1 MSVLIETTVGD
12 LVIDLLPEEA
22 PRACENFLKLC
33 KLKYYNFAPFY
44 NIQQNYTCQTGDPI
58 GPTGDGGRSV
68 WNLLNVGDRFFPAEF
83 HTNLSH
89 NRAGTVSMS
98 TVPIPVHHEESLVC
112 GSQFLITFT
121 DHLESLDGRYPIFGR
136 VAEGFDTLQK
146 INEAI
151 CDDEGQPFRDI
162 RIKHTILL
170 DDPFPDPPQF
180 IEPTRSPSPTPQ
192 QLATVRIGEEE
203 RLVSEEDDENKF
215 QREQEQEAEA
225 EAVTLEMVGDLP
237 FAHVAPPENVLFVCK
252 LNPVTQDEDLEL
264 IFSRFGKINS
274 CQIIRDKDTGNSLQ
288 YAFIEF
294 DNKDSVEKAYFK
306 MQNVLI
312 DDARIHVDFS
322 QSVSRY
328 RQQLRRSQAQSH
340 SHSRPRPRSRSPD
353 YRRRERDNPYPR
365 HGRERSEYKPRHSSP
380 RAEEDREYVRRR
392 KNEDSYIPRS
402 RRFNDV
408 DDDRYYRRRSRYD
421 DDRRSSYRSRD
432 DSYRHRSHRE
442 HEPSRRPY

>member
-12 LVIDLLPEEA
+12 IVIDLLTEEA
-22 PRACENFLKLC
+22 PLACENFLKLC
-33 KLKYYNFAPFY
+33 KLKYYNFSPFY
-44 NIQQNYTCQTGDPI
+44 NIQKNYTCQTGDPI
-58 GPTGDGGRSV
+58 GTTGDGGRSI

-83 HTNLSH
+83 HPNLSH
-89 NRAGTVSMS
+89 DRAGTVSMS
-98 TVPIPVHHEESLVC
+98 TASISVDHEESLVC
-112 GSQFLITFT
+112 GSQFLITFA

-146 INEAI
+146 INDAI
-151 CDDEGQPFRDI
+151 CDDDGQPFKDI

-170 DDPFPDPPQF
+170 DDPFPDPPHF
-180 IEPTRSPSPTPQ
+180 EEPSRSPSPTPQ

-215 QREQEQEAEA
+215 ERDQEKEAEA

-252 LNPVTQDEDLEL
+252 LNPVTQDDDLEL

-274 CQIIRDKDTGNSLQ
+274 CQIIRDKETGNSLQ

-328 RQQLRRSQAQSH
+328 RQQLRRSQTQAH
-340 SHSRPRPRSRSPD
+340 SYSRPRSRSPD
-353 YRRRERDNPYPR
+353 YRRRERDTSYPR
-365 HGRERSEYKPRHSSP
+365 HSRERSEYRPRRSSQHF
-380 RAEEDREYVRRR
+380 EQDREYVRRR
-392 KNEDSYIPRS
+392 KHEGSS
-402 RRFNDV
+402 RRFNND
-408 DDDRYYRRRSRYD
+408 DNDDRYYRRRSRYD
-421 DDRRSSYRSRD
+421 DDRDSYRSRN
-432 DSYRHRSHRE
+432 DSYRHGRRRE
-442 HEPSRRPY
+442 YEGPRRPY

>member
-12 LVIDLLPEEA
+12 LVIDLLTEEA
-22 PRACENFLKLC
+22 PQACENFLKLC

-44 NIQQNYTCQTGDPI
+44 NIQQNYTCQTGD
-58 GPTGDGGRSV
+58 
-68 WNLLNVGDRFFPAEF
+68 RFFPAEF
-83 HTNLSH
+83 HSNLSH
-89 NRAGTVSMS
+89 NKAGTVSMS
-98 TVPIPVHHEESLVC
+98 TASIPVHHEESLVC

-146 INEAI
+146 INDAI

-162 RIKHTILL
+162 RIKHTIIL
-170 DDPFPDPPQF
+170 DDPFPDPPRF
-180 IEPTRSPSPTPQ
+180 IDPPRSPSPTPE

-203 RLVSEEDDENKF
+203 RLISDDDDENKF
-215 QREQEQEAEA
+215 EREQEQEAEA

-274 CQIIRDKDTGNSLQ
+274 CQIIRDKETGNSLQ

-294 DNKDSVEKAYFK
+294 DNKESVEKAYFK

-328 RQQLRRSQAQSH
+328 RQQLKRSQS
-340 SHSRPRPRSRSPD
+340 RSRSSSPA
-353 YRRRERDNPYPR
+353 YRSREKFDPYPR
-365 HGRERSEYKPRHSSP
+365 HSRERSEYQPRRSSRP
-380 RAEEDREYVRRR
+380 SEEGREYRRR
-392 KNEDSYIPRS
+392 TKDEDSYHVPHRHRS
-402 RRFNDV
+402 KY
-408 DDDRYYRRRSRYD
+408 DDDRYYRRGSRYD

-432 DSYRHRSHRE
+432 DSYRHRSYRE
-442 HEPSRRPY
+442 RDPPRRHYH